1 MKITDETKKFIQ
13 ENSEADTHKLA
24 LKSAHYPHIDMPFT
38 IQQIDGRK
46 KIKNK
51 IPTFYAN
58 ENVVYP
64 SKISLEQTSSE
75 LTARYKAAL
84 CKGKIFID
92 LTGGFGCDCYFI
104 SQNFQQAN
112 FVEYNKEL
120 CRIVVHNFEALHAKN
135 INVICSKAEDYIL
148 KIKEKVDLV
157 YLDPARRSNT
167 GSKTVLVADCTPN
180 VAEMV
185 HLLIMKSS
193 TVLIKLSPLIDI
205 SAAIKELK
213 YVSEVHVL
221 AVENECKEVLLL
233 LKNKRV
239 QSVLINAANLHKNNE
254 KQSLVFKITD
264 ESRTEAFFAEKINE
278 YLYEPNNAILKAG
291 AFKILTHK
299 FEIKKLDI
307 NTHLYTSDQ
316 IIENFPGRIFRI
328 EEVIPFS
335 KKVIKT
341 LKIKFFKANITVR
354 NFPLNVQEIR
364 TKTGL
369 KDGGD
374 VYIFASRFKNENLL
388 IVCKKI

>member
-13 ENSEADTHKLA
+13 ENSEADVHKLA

-75 LTARYKAAL
+75 PTARYKATL

-104 SQNFQQAN
+104 SQNFQQAF
-112 FVEYNKEL
+112 FVEHNEEL
-120 CRIVVHNFEALHAKN
+120 CRIVMHNFEALHANN

-148 KIKEKVDLV
+148 KIKEIVDLI

-185 HLLIMKSS
+185 DLLIMKSS

-233 LKNKRV
+233 LKNERV
-239 QSVLINAANLHKNNE
+239 QSVLINAVNLHKNNE
-254 KQSLVFKITD
+254 KQSIVFKIID
-264 ESRTEAFFAEKINE
+264 EIRTEAFFADKLNE

-316 IIENFPGRIFRI
+316 FIENFPGRVFRI

-341 LKIKFFKANITVR
+341 LKIKFSKANITVR

-388 IVCKKI
+388 IICRKI

>member
-1 MKITDETKKFIQ
+1 MKIKEETKKFIQ
-13 ENSEADTHKLA
+13 EYSEADVHKLA
-24 LKSAHYPHIDMPFT
+24 LKSDHYPHIDMPFA
-38 IQQIDGRK
+38 IHQIDRRK

-51 IPTFYAN
+51 IPSFYFN
-58 ENVVYP
+58 ENIVYP
-64 SKISLEQTSSE
+64 TKISLEQTSSE
-75 LTARYKAAL
+75 ATARYKSTL
-84 CKGKIFID
+84 CKGKTFID

-104 SQNFQQAN
+104 SQNFQQAY
-112 FVEYNKEL
+112 FVEYNEDL
-120 CRIVVHNFEALHAKN
+120 CGTAMHNFEILHADN
-135 INVICSKAEDYIL
+135 INVICSKAEDYVL
-148 KIKEKVDLV
+148 KIKEKVDLI

-185 HLLIMKSS
+185 DLLIIKSS

-205 SAAIKELK
+205 TAAIKELK

-233 LKNKRV
+233 LKNERV
-239 QSVLINAANLHKNNE
+239 QSVSIHAVNLHKKNE
-254 KQSLVFKITD
+254 KQSLVFKVIE
-264 ESRTEAFFAEKINE
+264 ESMTEAFFADKLNE

-316 IIENFPGRIFRI
+316 IVENFPGRVFRI
-328 EEVIPFS
+328 VEVIPFS

-341 LKIKFFKANITVR
+341 LKIKFSKANITIR